1 MKSGNWKEEFA
12 GVVAR
17 AVVEPSRDIESLRG
31 RLEILVPPAYT
42 DR

>member
-17 AVVEPSRDIESLRG
+17 AVVE
-31 RLEILVPPAYT
+31 LVVEPVETQPRHRVAAGEA
-42 DR
+42 